1 MRRLGLGPTPVF
13 ERVWGGDIVKRYGL
27 CLGLLVLLLLWPVS
41 LVFAEE
47 PVVCYENGQIFV
59 DEDVS
64 LEPGETFDGDLGVF
78 NGDVT
83 IPKGSTVNGD
93 VFVTNGDADIAG
105 RINGSLAVMN
115 GDLVLTETG
124 RVRDEVFGMSGDQE
138 IAGRVEG
145 DLSIMFGDM
154 ELQSTA
160 VVEGDLM
167 VVSGSLERETGAQ
180 VLGEEMP
187 EIPLP
192 ELPFVPD
199 QQKLPVVPP
208 VPDLP
213 EIPEIPEIPD
223 APELSSPSPPPVQ
236 RDTLGHRI
244 GRFFGRTMAAGFM
257 GLILIGMGL
266 LVAVI
271 WPRSTRRVS
280 SCIAAMPLQSFGL
293 GLLTFLIAVVLES
306 LAVVLVI
313 VLILIAAVMI
323 GTVLLIP
330 IGLLLILL
338 SVLLL
343 FPVPLALA
351 AGMLLGWVSLADFVG
366 QKALKVLGVRDGS
379 PLSAVLVGLLI
390 TVPLAGLL
398 WVFNPGCC
406 AWPFIILLTSVG
418 LGAVFHTRFGT
429 QSCLQSGSPISSDVL
444 PIESMDDEVGQPD
457 LPTSK
462 SP

>member
-1 MRRLGLGPTPVF
+1 
-13 ERVWGGDIVKRYGL
+13 
-27 CLGLLVLLLLWPVS
+27 
-41 LVFAEE
+41 
-47 PVVCYENGQIFV
+47 
-59 DEDVS
+59 
-64 LEPGETFDGDLGVF
+64 
-78 NGDVT
+78 
-83 IPKGSTVNGD
+83 
-93 VFVTNGDADIAG
+93 
-105 RINGSLAVMN
+105 
-115 GDLVLTETG
+115 
-124 RVRDEVFGMSGDQE
+124 
-138 IAGRVEG
+138 
-145 DLSIMFGDM
+145 
-154 ELQSTA
+154 
-160 VVEGDLM
+160 M

-199 QQKLPVVPP
+199 RQRVPVIPP

-213 EIPEIPEIPD
+213 EIPEIPEIPE
-223 APELSSPSPPPVQ
+223 AAELSPSFPPPGQ
-236 RDTLGHRI
+236 PETLAERI

-280 SCIAAMPLQSFGL
+280 RCIAAMPLQSFGL

-306 LAVVLVI
+306 MAVVLVI

-351 AGMLLGWVSLADFVG
+351 AGMLLGWVGLADFVG
-366 QKALKVLGVRDGS
+366 QKALKVLGVRDGA

-406 AWPFIILLTSVG
+406 AWPFIIMLTSVG

-429 QSCLQSGSPISSDVL
+429 QSCLHAGPAMTSDVL
-444 PIESMDDEVGQPD
+444 PMESMDDEAGQPD
-457 LPTSK
+457 LTPSEY
-462 SP
+462 P